1 MSIKTT
7 PDKAPYPV
15 ADYLK
20 PTAQERSAS
29 FLTNCETA
37 TALHCSIPVNVGLF
51 FDGTNNHMER
61 DRNGK
66 REPVPWTDN
75 ELRQAKTKAR
85 KAGRDP
91 NEVKGPPPI
100 PNLPLASEQ

>member
-20 PTAQERSAS
+20 PSAQERSDSLLA
-29 FLTNCETA
+29 NCDTEST
-37 TALHCSIPVNVGLF
+37 LPCRIPVNVGLF

-61 DRNGK
+61 DRDG
-66 REPVPWTDN
+66 RGEPVPSALAT
-75 ELRQAKTKAR
+75 AR
-85 KAGRDP
+85 P
-91 NEVKGPPPI
+91 N
-100 PNLPLASEQ
+100 S